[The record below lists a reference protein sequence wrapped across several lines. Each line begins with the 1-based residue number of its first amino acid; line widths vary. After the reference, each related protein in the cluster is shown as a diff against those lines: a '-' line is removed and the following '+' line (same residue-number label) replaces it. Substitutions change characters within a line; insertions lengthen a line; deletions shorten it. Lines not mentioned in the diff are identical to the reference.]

1 MIRFECDYAEGMHP
15 RILERLVETNM
26 KQTAGYG
33 EDSHCERAAA
43 LIQQACGREDID
55 VHFLVGG
62 TQTNLTVI
70 GSILRPYQGVFCA
83 DTGHLNVHETGAI
96 EATGHKVIVLP
107 TTADG
112 RLTAAEIRK
121 AYEAHWND
129 ATHEHMVQPGM
140 VYISQS
146 TEDGTAYTKAELEEI
161 SAICRKCELPLF
173 IDGARLGYA
182 LAAEDCDH
190 TLQDIAR
197 LADVFY
203 IGGTKVGA
211 MISVISLKTAA
222 QCSQRADCWGFS
234 LKRCSKMDCILRWQ
248 STQTKWRCKFGTHLR
263 KRA

>member
-26 KQTAGYG
+26 EQTAGYG

-43 LIQQACGREDID
+43 LIKQACGREDID

-146 TEDGTAYTKAELEEI
+146 TGWH
-161 SAICRKCELPLF
+161 
-173 IDGARLGYA
+173 RLHQSRA
-182 LAAEDCDH
+182 
-190 TLQDIAR
+190 
-197 LADVFY
+197 
-203 IGGTKVGA
+203 GGN
-211 MISVISLKTAA
+211 
-222 QCSQRADCWGFS
+222 QCNLSQ
-234 LKRCSKMDCILRWQ
+234 M
-248 STQTKWRCKFGTHLR
+248 
-263 KRA
+263 